1 MISEIFGI
9 YNYYA
14 TVLLMVI
21 GMYIMI
27 SSRNLIKKLVG
38 MTIFQTSVLLFYIS
52 LGLVKNAFP
61 PILKAEQNVTYS
73 NPIPH
78 VLMLTAIVVGVA
90 TLSVGLAIALR
101 IKESFGTIDESDIY
115 HSTSN
120 SSIV

>member
-9 YNYYA
+9 YNYYV
-14 TVLLMVI
+14 TVLLMII

-27 SSRNLIKKLVG
+27 SSSNLIKKLVG

-52 LGLVKNAFP
+52 LGFMENASP
-61 PILKAEQNVTYS
+61 PILKAEKDIIYS

-90 TLSVGLAIALR
+90 TLSVGLAIAVR
-101 IKESFGTIDESDIY
+101 IKESFGAIDEVAIH
-115 HSTSN
+115 HSAPN
-120 SSIV
+120 SSVT